1 MLFIINKSPFA
12 SRALD
17 SCLQVADKGDTILFI
32 EDGVFAGRLKNLEKV
47 KEKGIALY
55 ALKADVEA
63 RGISS
68 SLPIVDYDGLVNL
81 VEKDNTVNWF

>member
-32 EDGVFAGRLKNLEKV
+32 EDGVFAGRLTNLEKV
-47 KEKGIALY
+47 KEKGIVLY

-68 SLPIVDYDGLVNL
+68 SLPVVDYDGLVNL